1 MRCIFIKKYWLREKS
16 VLFPFIYSLT
26 VFYFLFMFVT
36 MLTWSRYIVAYLD
49 FGLVVCDSN
58 NLKQINDTQ
67 GHAAGD
73 EYIRASARL
82 LCDSFVSDIF
92 ERADKEMYD
101 DKQRLKN

>member
-1 MRCIFIKKYWLREKS
+1 ML
-16 VLFPFIYSLT
+16 YSMVPASL
-26 VFYFLFMFVT
+26 
-36 MLTWSRYIVAYLD
+36 
-49 FGLVVCDSN
+49 LVVCDSN